1 MDLRNA
7 VVLITGASS
16 GIGAATARR
25 CAAAGATVILVAR
38 SSDGIGQIQQQIA
51 ARGGRAIALPADVST
66 DESVHQLA
74 SEVSAQAGQVD
85 VLINCAGFGVFD
97 SFAHASFADLDAM
110 MQTNLYGTVRCIK
123 AFLPQMRARQR
134 GQIINLASV
143 AGLLATPN
151 LSFYSATKFAL
162 VGMSRALQLELSGSG
177 VHCALVCPHIV
188 RTPFFA
194 RADIAKVN
202 KIAYFAPWLDA
213 DDVACA
219 IVRTIKWNSNGE
231 IVVPAVARP
240 LLFLAN
246 LLPGVAR
253 IMMRLLGT

>member
-1 MDLRNA
+1 MVLRDA

-16 GIGAATARR
+16 GIGAATAQR

-38 SSDGIGQIQQQIA
+38 SADGLREVQQQIL
-51 ARGGRAIALPADVST
+51 ARGGRAIVIPADVSR
-66 DESVHQLA
+66 DESVQQLA
-74 SEVSAQAGQVD
+74 DEVSAQVGPVD

-97 SFAHASFADLDAM
+97 PFAQAALTDLDAM

-123 AFLPQMRARQR
+123 LFLPQMREQQR
-134 GQIINLASV
+134 GQIVNLASV
-143 AGLLATPN
+143 AGLLATPH

-162 VGMSRALQLELSGSG
+162 VGMSRALQLELIGSG
-177 VHCALVCPHIV
+177 VNCALICPHIV
-188 RTPFFA
+188 RTRFFA

-202 KIAYFAPWLDA
+202 KIAYLAPWLDA
-213 DDVACA
+213 DNVARA
-219 IVRTIKWNSNGE
+219 IVRAIQSNNNGE
-231 IVVPAVARP
+231 IVVPIVAGS